1 MHPNLT
7 RLLLALILICSGHK
21 AIAGDIDPKI
31 QAISRSE
38 ASGEFTQKRFF
49 KGMSKPLLSK
59 GDFAYQQNKG
69 LLWRTL
75 KPIENELFADRHG
88 VQTTALGNTQTL
100 TGKVDEKVSQL
111 IFSLLAMNIE
121 QLQTDFTLAS
131 RWQAQRW
138 QLDLAPKSALMAAA
152 IKSITI
158 WGSERIEL
166 LTLTTA
172 QGDIT
177 EITFESDSAPNA
189 VSKLSQRLNK

>member
-1 MHPNLT
+1 MHRNLSQLFT
-7 RLLLALILICSGHK
+7 IILFSCSSLLSFA
-21 AIAGDIDPKI
+21 AEIDPKI
-31 QAISRSE
+31 LAISRPE

-75 KPIENELFADRHG
+75 KPIENELFADSHG
-88 VQTTALGNTQTL
+88 VQTTALGNTQML

-111 IFSLLAMNIE
+111 IFSLLAMNIQ
-121 QLQTDFTLAS
+121 QLQADFTLAT
-131 RWQAQRW
+131 RWEANRW
-138 QLDLAPKSALMAAA
+138 QLNLAPKSALIAAA
-152 IKSITI
+152 IKSINI
-158 WGSERIEL
+158 WGSARIEM

-177 EITFESDSAPNA
+177 EITFEGDSAPAA

>member
-1 MHPNLT
+1 MHTNLT
-7 RLLLALILICSGHK
+7 RLLLALILTCSGHK
-21 AIAGDIDPKI
+21 AIAGEIDPKI

-59 GDFAYQQNKG
+59 GDFAYRQNKG

-111 IFSLLAMNIE
+111 IFSLLAMDIE

-138 QLDLAPKSALMAAA
+138 QLELAPKSALMAAA